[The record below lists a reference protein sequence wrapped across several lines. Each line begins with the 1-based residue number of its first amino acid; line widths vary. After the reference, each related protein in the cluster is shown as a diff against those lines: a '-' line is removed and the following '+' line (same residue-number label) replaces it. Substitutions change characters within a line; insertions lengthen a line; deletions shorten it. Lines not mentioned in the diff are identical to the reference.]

1 MLLQKVTLIPPYTHY
16 IHCTTTYFN
25 TRDLKPDGLNGRT
38 AESHSTADLD
48 LLYVADI
55 LRKELDVL
63 MAGRQGEGRGREEV
77 RLIIGRELYSV
88 HRSVTL
94 KIIIKTMKKQLCT
107 IANCLNMV
115 LCVLKPIINVNQCGI
130 IFSSTKR
137 MLTITSI
144 TFYLSS
150 EV

>member
-1 MLLQKVTLIPPYTHY
+1 MLLQY

-94 KIIIKTMKKQLCT
+94 KIIIIQYRVFPFEGHENLQLYCE
-107 IANCLNMV
+107 
-115 LCVLKPIINVNQCGI
+115 PIPFI
-130 IFSSTKR
+130 
-137 MLTITSI
+137 LIT
-144 TFYLSS
+144 L
-150 EV
+150 